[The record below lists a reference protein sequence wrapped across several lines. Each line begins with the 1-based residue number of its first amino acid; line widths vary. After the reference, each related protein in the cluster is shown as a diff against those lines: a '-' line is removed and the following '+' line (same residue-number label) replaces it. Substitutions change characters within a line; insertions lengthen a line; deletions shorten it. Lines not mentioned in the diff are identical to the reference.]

1 MKLLPGLK
9 GSERQAALEHNAQND
24 GAAGAGTDAGRP
36 GHRPAE
42 NPMTRI
48 LDGMQELRDGM
59 GGLEAALAVMAPA
72 MATKD
77 DIAALTTAMEK
88 MFKRLDDMEEKVQS
102 LQHGWKVKVVP
113 EGAAEGAAEDHEGEA
128 SGPVCAHSMDAGGAT
143 TVAGSSPKRRTRRG
157 RGRRSRRLLDGDQ
170 GEASETQ

>member
-59 GGLEAALAVMAPA
+59 GGLKAALTVMAPT
-72 MATKD
+72 MTTKD
-77 DIAALTTAMEK
+77 DMAALKTAMETGLDA
-88 MFKRLDDMEEKVQS
+88 MSKRLDAMEERMSKRLDAMEERVQS
-102 LQHGWKVKVVP
+102 LQDGWKVVP
-113 EGAAEGAAEDHEGEA
+113 DEDDA
-128 SGPVCAHSMDAGGAT
+128 SGTGGGT
-143 TVAGSSPKRRTRRG
+143 NELDVNWSWNPRWGWQGCRRRRTLEDGARG
-157 RGRRSRRLLDGDQ
+157 SR
-170 GEASETQ
+170 